1 MIFTMIFIVAIT
13 DKIYSMMIEIVIIF
27 IQTFIVHVQYRKHYW
42 HLITLCTTV
51 VNFDLGHTKV

>member
-27 IQTFIVHVQYRKHYW
+27 IQKFIVQYRKHYSG
-42 HLITLCTTV
+42 I
-51 VNFDLGHTKV
+51 